1 MTEKGGRT
9 KKERQHFCIVIEVS
23 TFPIHLEVDDTDR
36 TSFTGRDGAVSKVVM
51 ELWLFLWGCN
61 THKKCFEFY
70 KGAAAP
76 FISGIVIGNC
86 YEWFVNIS
94 SLKL

>member
-9 KKERQHFCIVIEVS
+9 KKERQHFYIVIEAS

-61 THKKCFEFY
+61 THKKALNFTKVQPRPSY
-70 KGAAAP
+70 LA
-76 FISGIVIGNC
+76 
-86 YEWFVNIS
+86 W
-94 SLKL
+94 SLEIAMNGS